1 MTAAP
6 DFERMTDREVLVQV
20 ATVQDAMQQDIR
32 EIKEHAAEVNCTVA
46 GLVLIAARQEGAI
59 FVLRAVVAVTAV
71 GVAVASVI
79 IGSGGI

>member
-1 MTAAP
+1 MAEA
-6 DFERMTDREVLVQV
+6 DLARMTDREVLVQV

-32 EIKEHAAEVNCTVA
+32 EIKEHAAETNGTVA
-46 GLVLIAARQEGAI
+46 SLVLSAARQEGAI
-59 FVLRAVVAVTAV
+59 FVLRAVIAVAAV

>member
-1 MTAAP
+1 MTAVP

-20 ATVQDAMQQDIR
+20 ATDQHHMQQDIR
-32 EIKEHAAEVNCTVA
+32 EIKEHAAEVNGTVA
-46 GLVLIAARQEGAI
+46 NLVLGAARQEGAI
-59 FVLRAVVAVTAV
+59 FVLRAVIAVSAV